1 MLSSQWFVVDA
12 PQNIHKE
19 SMYNDP
25 NTIAVLM
32 KKLKT
37 PPSTSPPPILFP
49 SLFLQSLSFS
59 SPSLLLSLSVFLQRL
74 PAFKHHTP
82 FLPTGPPPQAHE
94 ESEQQVSLSVNAWIY
109 DFLFDLSS
117 SFPSFISEW
126 DFQLSLKASK
136 QWLLLQQRTKE

>member
-25 NTIAVLM
+25 
-32 KKLKT
+32 T
-37 PPSTSPPPILFP
+37 PLLCWWRSWRRLPLLPPPILFP
-49 SLFLQSLSFS
+49 SLFLPSMSFS

-136 QWLLLQQRTKE
+136 QWLSLQQRTKE

>member
-1 MLSSQWFVVDA
+1 MTRHHCCADEEAEDA
-12 PQNIHKE
+12 SLYSPQ
-19 SMYNDP
+19 SF
-25 NTIAVLM
+25 
-32 KKLKT
+32 
-37 PPSTSPPPILFP
+37 SPLCFFH
-49 SLFLQSLSFS
+49 LLLSFS

-82 FLPTGPPPQAHE
+82 FLPTGPPPQEHE
-94 ESEQQVSLSVNAWIY
+94 ESEQQVSLSVNARIY

-126 DFQLSLKASK
+126 DFQLPLKASK